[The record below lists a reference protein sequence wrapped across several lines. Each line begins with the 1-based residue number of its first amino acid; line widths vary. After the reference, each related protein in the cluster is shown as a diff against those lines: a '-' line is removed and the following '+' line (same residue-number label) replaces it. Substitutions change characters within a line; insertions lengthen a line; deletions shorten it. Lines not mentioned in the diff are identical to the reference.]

1 MTRTREAARA
11 QGRDAL
17 DDVIDDRSTLSGGE
31 DVAGPVNLPETAEP
45 AATDETPAGDPP
57 GRRGPGTIVVVTL
70 ALLLVLVLAGVGY
83 LLVQSR
89 YSSAHA
95 DDRADAVQAARQ
107 LVMNLMTLDHT
118 NPQASL
124 DRVLAASSGE
134 FREQFGS
141 QVAAIQNVLKEA
153 QVSSSGDVTEAG
165 LATLDGD
172 RATVLVAASALVK
185 NTETPDGE
193 PRQYR
198 MSVTL
203 QRDSDAWSVSNVEFV
218 P

>member
-17 DDVIDDRSTLSGGE
+17 DDVIDDQPTLSGGE

-45 AATDETPAGDPP
+45 AATDEPPAGEPS

-124 DRVLAASSGE
+124 DRVL
-134 FREQFGS
+134 
-141 QVAAIQNVLKEA
+141 
-153 QVSSSGDVTEAG
+153 
-165 LATLDGD
+165 
-172 RATVLVAASALVK
+172 
-185 NTETPDGE
+185 
-193 PRQYR
+193 
-198 MSVTL
+198 
-203 QRDSDAWSVSNVEFV
+203 
-218 P
+218 